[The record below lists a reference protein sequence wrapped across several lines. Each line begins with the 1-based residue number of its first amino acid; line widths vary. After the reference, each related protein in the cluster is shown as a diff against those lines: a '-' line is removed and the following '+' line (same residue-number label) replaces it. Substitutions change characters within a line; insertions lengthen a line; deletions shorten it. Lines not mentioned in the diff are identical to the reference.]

1 MNLKKEMLAVHERLD
16 AIEAAISGL
25 QPKGTKTT
33 KKATTKKK
41 PKKMGDLAKSR
52 VPGKVST
59 KTTSDDIAQVEM

>member
-41 PKKMGDLAKSR
+41 PKKIKDLAKSR
-52 VPGKVST
+52 VPTPTSV
-59 KTTSDDIAQVEM
+59 KTTSDDIAKVEM